1 MIYLYYNLDNIG
13 LDRFELWIQKS
24 KEKYYNTATS
34 VLTEYNPAKT
44 LVAGKIHRISLS
56 GL

>member
-34 VLTEYNPAKT
+34 VLTEYNPAKID
-44 LVAGKIHRISLS
+44 KINA
-56 GL
+56 